1 MGGRWA
7 THWICS
13 LPNGRGGLPAQH
25 PAPRVAVGNVT
36 LGQKIM
42 FTRRALLG
50 TALTAPVLATPMIGT
65 ALAQAAPIRIGAI
78 LPLTGPGG
86 LIGTQQ
92 QRGIQFAT
100 DSINAKGG
108 IRGSKIEVVFEDNQ
122 AKPDISVLS
131 FNKLVD
137 LQQLPVIFTAYSGP
151 SLAMAPLATR
161 KKVLL
166 INAGAQADALAGASP
181 FLINT
186 LPTIGDEI
194 AVLCKWLVKN
204 GKKRAAI
211 LFENSAAGIS
221 GRDNYIKHFA
231 AAGGTIIAQESS
243 QFGQTDFRPALLKL
257 ADAKPEVM
265 LVSITAAAQQMAQQY
280 KQMGATFAV
289 AGTTFLQDPSL
300 IADPAAEGF
309 LHTQLQSQ
317 APAGL
322 AAEFKSKFNVEMEFF
337 VRQYY
342 NASNILFTAL
352 DKMAAE
358 KKPITGQNVRDTIL
372 AIRKFSGLVPVEFKS
387 NTATVPFDLNVMRAG
402 KDVLL
407 EELKA

>member
-1 MGGRWA
+1 MLA
-7 THWICS
+7 
-13 LPNGRGGLPAQH
+13 
-25 PAPRVAVGNVT
+25 
-36 LGQKIM
+36 
-42 FTRRALLG
+42 RRALLAS
-50 TALTAPVLATPMIGT
+50 ALSVPLATPMIRS
-65 ALAQAAPIRIGAI
+65 ALAQSGQTIRLGAI

-108 IRGSKIEVVFEDNQ
+108 VRGNKIDVVFEDNQ

-137 LQQLPVIFTAYSGP
+137 LQQLSVIFTAYSGP

-166 INAGAQADALAGASP
+166 INAGAQADALATASP

-194 AVLCKWLVKN
+194 AVLCKWLVKT

-221 GRDNYIKHFA
+221 GRDNYLKHFA

-280 KQMGATFAV
+280 KQIGADFAV
-289 AGTTFLQDPSL
+289 AGTTFLQDPAL

-309 LHTQLQSQ
+309 IHTQLQSK
-317 APAGL
+317 APEGL

-342 NASNILFTAL
+342 NASNILFTTL
-352 DKMAAE
+352 DKMLAE
-358 KKPITGQNVRDTIL
+358 KKPITGENVRDTIL

-387 NTATVPFDLNVMRAG
+387 NTATVPFDINVMRGG

-407 EELKA
+407 EEVKD

>member
-1 MGGRWA
+1 M
-7 THWICS
+7 
-13 LPNGRGGLPAQH
+13 L
-25 PAPRVAVGNVT
+25 
-36 LGQKIM
+36 
-42 FTRRALLG
+42 TRRALLG
-50 TALTAPVLATPMIGT
+50 TTLAAPMIGT
-65 ALAQAAPIRIGAI
+65 AMTGATLAQGQPIRIGAI

-100 DSINAKGG
+100 DQINAKGG
-108 IRGSKIEVVFEDNQ
+108 VQGSKIEIVFEDNQ
-122 AKPDISVLS
+122 GKPDVSVLS

-137 LQQLPVIFTAYSGP
+137 LQQMQVIFTSFSGP

-166 INAGAQADALAGASP
+166 INAGAQADALATASP

-194 AVLCKWLVKN
+194 AVLCKWLAKG
-204 GKKRAAI
+204 GKKKAAI

-221 GRDNYIKHFA
+221 GRDNYIQQFT

-265 LVSITAAAQQMAQQY
+265 LVSITAAANVMAQQY
-280 KQMGATFAV
+280 KQLNLNFLV
-289 AGTTFLQDPSL
+289 AGTTFFQDPAL
-300 IADPAAEGF
+300 IAEPGAEGF
-309 LHTQLQSQ
+309 VHTQMQSQ
-317 APAGL
+317 APESL

-342 NASNILFTAL
+342 DASNILFTAL
-352 DKMAAE
+352 GKLLAE
-358 KKPITGQNVRDTIL
+358 KKAITGQSVHDTIL
-372 AIRKFSGLVPVEFKS
+372 AIRKFNGLVPVEFKS
-387 NTATVPFDLNVMRAG
+387 NTATVPFDIRVIRGG
-402 KDVLL
+402 KDILL
-407 EELKA
+407 EEVKG